1 MLALSSALG
10 TTTLGG
16 LVAAPAWGQSIP
28 TPASVVQTQQSNV
41 LGSPD
46 ISNPG
51 GNLKVVLNSRNT
63 VIDWNGFN
71 IPEDKSAD
79 FQKSFL
85 APGGA
90 AVLNRDVSGNASQL
104 LGKLTSGSDVAVW
117 VYNPN
122 GILVGSKAS
131 FNTGSLVLSTLDV
144 NSSDFL
150 SGGSSYR
157 LATGSGSTSAITV
170 LNGAQIKVQG
180 GNRGLVMVAPK
191 IEADGNFQAVGQD
204 VAFVTATDVKLS
216 YSASSPLSVTIN
228 RGTPVSGRSQY
239 VRGTVGGQDA
249 LFALASQSTVTD
261 ALLQIDAGVTTA
273 TTGERG
279 IILSAGKP
287 SNAIGGVTVSGA
299 AADTGGV
306 ANLLVNG
313 GLTVNDGGSDITAGS
328 SGTMGLTGALSSQRD
343 IMLSADGA
351 LAVSG
356 AVTAD
361 RDYIG
366 TGTGIALGNGA
377 ALVQSAGRTVR
388 LTSGNGDLTGAA
400 GLTLQSGG
408 NAGVTLATTGTSAGN
423 IQFDPTSSLI
433 GGSDRQGY
441 VDIRQR
447 DAGNA
452 VALGNVS
459 ARGLRQSIGT
469 GSLSNGLTT
478 TGALVLGNVDVRD
491 GLALTSA
498 GLTAGSLASDRG
510 VTIASNGAL
519 ATGAILSRGGAVT
532 LTGSGATTIGGAV
545 GADSDLTITRDGAIT
560 LAGLF
565 SGDDIGIDAGSGAVA
580 ITGPVSAGLKYQ
592 VSGSGVTL
600 GGASPVTQAAKD
612 AITITAGAGGITGAS
627 GLTLQSNSDNF
638 GGGALTL
645 ALTAPSTT
653 GIAFAPNTRLLGGPD
668 RQSDVKISLAD
679 PASPIALGAVRAAN
693 LTGLNTTGTLQTGNV
708 SVLGDLTGQGASIA
722 TGDLTSANGGVT
734 LTAATGNVATGAV
747 SSAKSLTI
755 TAAQAVAVGGLSAQN
770 AISVGAKGAA
780 SFGGDVTGGG
790 PVTLSGTSL
799 AFTGGNVR
807 SGGAIDLLA
816 SSGGITSTGALAVA
830 STSGQSNDFI
840 RLQANG
846 ADGIAFASGS
856 SIIGGTNRALRVG
869 IFNASA
875 DAPVRLG
882 DVTARSL
889 TALSAAGGDATRPGG
904 AILSNGALAFGALN
918 LVDSF
923 AAESLNGNLS
933 VGQIAVTG
941 NGQGIS
947 LRATKGALS
956 VQNNLSTSGDV
967 TLVSGAGLSLG
978 TVESRNGRATLTS
991 GGAITL
997 GNLNGALG
1005 ASASGTQLT
1014 MDSVRGGPVAL
1025 TASAGGI
1032 QVGGIS
1038 GTSVTVGATGGAV
1051 AIRNALTATGAV
1063 ALTATGDVGV
1073 GGALSSA
1080 GLTVNAQGNAAL
1092 LGGVQAQGD
1101 VAVAAKAVSLGGVHS
1116 ATGAYAV
1123 TSTAGG
1129 ITAANGTSILSDS
1142 NSQGGK
1148 ALTLTA
1154 TGDIAFDPSS
1164 SLGGGNGTSAV
1175 TLTTSGGAIGVGN
1188 VTASGFSATGA
1199 SSIRTGDLTL
1209 GSGLSLAAAGG
1220 VTTGAINVGTGGVA
1234 IDAGSG
1240 ALTTGAIN
1248 AGDAVTLNGGT
1259 LSFGRVGAKTLK
1271 ATATGTLTGGAI
1283 ATQGDTTLQGRSI
1296 TAGNVAAV
1304 NLSAVTGSDALNL
1317 GDLTLSGAA
1326 ALSGGDVRFGTMTGT
1341 SLSATATGGLQGGAI
1356 TTQGAV
1362 NATATGALALGS
1374 INAGGA
1380 TTLGGSSVNVGAV
1393 SATALTATASNG
1405 SMTTGDIATSGAVG
1419 LSAAQGTVDLG
1430 QITTRT
1436 GDVTIRSGGTLN
1448 AVGVTSG
1455 GAATLSA
1462 VGGNADVLLVNGL
1475 DAVGSASV
1483 SATGNVRAPQIV
1495 SRTGDLTIAAPNGE
1509 LSGYTPGS
1517 GVTLGAGP
1525 GRAFSLTIGAA
1536 ARLGDVVGG
1545 KLTIV
1550 ATSISAGRVDTGSE
1564 ALELRATQ
1572 GDLTVRG
1579 PVTGGT
1585 VTLGASGRTSLNDV
1599 TATGGLSLTGGSI
1612 GFGNVAGATIDI
1624 ASAGAV
1630 NGGRVTSSGTIGA
1643 KAAAIQLAALSGGGP
1658 VSAVATGGDLTLGGP
1673 VTGTDVTLGAS
1684 GNASLGQ
1691 VTAGGALSINGGSVG
1706 FGDVAGT
1713 SVTVMSVG
1721 GVSGISIKA
1730 TNAIAVTGASVGL
1743 GAVSGSSIGLT
1754 ATGGDLN
1761 LTGPVNGTDVTLGA
1775 SGNAALGQV
1784 TAGGALSMKGG
1795 SVGFGDVA
1803 GTSVTVA
1810 SVGAVRGTS
1819 IKGANAVSV
1828 TGATVGLGSVTG
1840 GSVGLSATNGD
1851 LTLGGPVTGTDVTLG
1866 ASGNAALG
1874 QVTAGGALSIKGGS
1888 VGFGDVTG
1896 TTVTIASAGAVRGTS
1911 IKGANAVG
1919 VTGATVGLGTVSGGS
1934 VGLSATGGDLN
1945 LTGPVTGTDVTL
1957 GASGNAA
1964 LGQVTAGGALSINGG
1979 SIGFGDVAGTSVT
1992 VASAGAVRGASIK
2005 GANAVGV
2012 TGATVGLGTVS
2023 GGSVGLSATGG
2034 DLNLTGPVTGTDM
2047 TIGAS
2052 GKLAL
2057 TQASA
2062 SGALKLTGGSMV
2074 FDSLAG
2080 ASIDGQSAGAI
2091 TGNAARAANGLS
2103 LRGASLGLG
2112 QASAGAGLAL
2122 ATTGGDLSL
2131 GSLTSGGDAVL
2142 NASGAASVT
2151 GNVAAGGGYRVT
2163 GSGVTLGGQDGIVQ
2177 KAAGDVRITA
2187 RAGDLKAARGLTLTS
2202 DADGTGAEALVLDA
2216 AGQIGFAGTR
2226 LQARPGGGAALGLR
2240 AGSARSIE
2248 LGQVE
2253 ASRIG
2258 SFDGSVVAS
2267 SLTHNAG
2274 LTTGDLTMGDLSIAL
2289 SGGDLSLGKV
2299 AATGSVA
2306 LRTDAGTMT
2315 LSDLSGGSVDL
2326 ASGGALS
2333 TGAVTSNGAASLK
2346 GQRIAVGGRLAAA
2359 RQLLAEARAALTL
2372 RDVAAGGAVTLKA
2385 GEALT
2390 AGSVEGASIT
2400 AGGAGVTLTGAK
2412 AGDTLALT
2420 SRRDLTLNGGSAGG
2434 IATLDVAGL
2443 ATIGGLTAG
2452 PSATITANDVALNG
2466 PLRAQTV
2473 AFVNR
2478 QPGTAALR
2486 IGDGTGSDGLR
2497 LSDAEVRQVSAD
2509 TLRFD
2514 AGNGTMEVGGLT
2526 LGSASGRTVD
2536 MLGTGDVRVVGT
2548 VKTEGTGRTIRIGG
2562 GSDGGN
2568 AANIHVVATRDGG
2581 GRLLF
2586 DGSDVELRG
2595 NRIAMG
2601 LAPGFI
2607 DTLQPGNA
2615 GLIQAQS
2622 LISNGNSALYN
2633 AQLAGGFYD
2642 PSATTTLSARS
2653 LTVRFGDYALFQN
2666 TAVPGEFSGLKIGGT
2681 LGAPVSPALR
2691 ISSFGTAGQNG
2702 VALFGT
2708 INGIGGA
2715 SAALLGNPVIAID
2728 PVLLPNSR
2736 INGCLAGSGAGCIT
2750 TIVIQPTLQVF
2761 RWNSEEVFGIA
2772 RDVAVPFSPVIG
2784 ANNEELLSGLPELA
2798 PQAPQDQE
2806 DEK

>member
-1 MLALSSALG
+1 MTPAQIPSPTHAASPVRRLRLMLALSSALG

-28 TPASVVQTQQSNV
+28 TPASVVQTQQSGV
-41 LGSPD
+41 LGSILGAPD
-46 ISNPG
+46 VSNPG
-51 GNLKVVLNSRNT
+51 GNLKVVLNARNT

-79 FQKSFL
+79 FQKNSL
-85 APGGA
+85 IPGGA

-157 LATGSGSTSAITV
+157 LTTGSGSTSAITV

-299 AADTGGV
+299 VADTGGV
-306 ANLLVNG
+306 AGLLVNG
-313 GLTVNDGGSDITAGS
+313 GLTVNDGGSDIIAGS

-343 IMLSADGA
+343 ILLSADGA
-351 LAVSG
+351 LTVSG

-388 LTSGNGDLTGAA
+388 LTSSNGDLTGAA

-408 NAGVTLATTGTSAGN
+408 SAGVTLATTGTSAGN

-433 GGSDRQGY
+433 GGNDRQGY

-560 LAGLF
+560 LAGLS
-565 SGDDIGIDAGSGAVA
+565 SGDDIGIDAGSAAVA
-580 ITGPVSAGLKYQ
+580 ITGPVSAGMKYQ

-612 AITITAGAGGITGAS
+612 AITITAGAGGIAGAS

-653 GIAFAPNTRLLGGPD
+653 GIAFASNTRLLGGPD
-668 RQSDVKISLAD
+668 RQSDVKISLSD
-679 PASPIALGAVRAAN
+679 PASPIAFGVVRAAN

-734 LTAATGNVATGAV
+734 LTAATGNVTAGAV

-755 TAAQAVAVGGLSAQN
+755 TAAQAVAVGGLTAQN

-790 PVTLSGTSL
+790 PVTLSGASL
-799 AFTGGNVR
+799 AFTGGNLR

-856 SIIGGTNRALRVG
+856 SITGGTNRALRVG

-918 LVDSF
+918 LVDNF

-941 NGQGIS
+941 NGQGIG
-947 LRATKGALS
+947 LRATKGTLS

-967 TLVSGAGLSLG
+967 TLVSGTGLSLG

-1063 ALTATGDVGV
+1063 ALTASGDVGV

-1101 VAVAAKAVSLGGVHS
+1101 VAVVAKAVSLGGVHS

-1175 TLTTSGGAIGVGN
+1175 TLTTSGGAIGVGS

-1259 LSFGRVGAKTLK
+1259 LAFGRVGAKTLK

-1296 TAGNVAAV
+1296 TAGNVDAV

-1326 ALSGGDVRFGTMTGT
+1326 ALSGGDVRFGKMTGT

-1356 TTQGAV
+1356 TSQGAV
-1362 NATATGALALGS
+1362 NATATGALALGT

-1393 SATALTATASNG
+1393 SATALTATASSG
-1405 SMTTGDIATSGAVG
+1405 SLTTGDIATSGAVG

-1475 DAVGSASV
+1475 NAVGSASV

-1564 ALELRATQ
+1564 ALELRATK

-1706 FGDVAGT
+1706 FGDVAVT
-1713 SVTVMSVG
+1713 SVTVTSTGGVG
-1721 GVSGISIKA
+1721 GASVKA
-1730 TNAIAVTGASVGL
+1730 TNAVAVTGASVGL
-1743 GAVSGSSIGLT
+1743 GAVSGSNIGLT
-1754 ATGGDLN
+1754 ATGGDLD

-1784 TAGGALSMKGG
+1784 TAGGALSIKGG

-1803 GTSVTVA
+1803 GASVTVA
-1810 SVGAVRGTS
+1810 SAGAVRGTS
-1819 IKGANAVSV
+1819 IKGANAVGV

-1874 QVTAGGALSIKGGS
+1874 QVTAS
-1888 VGFGDVTG
+1888 
-1896 TTVTIASAGAVRGTS
+1896 
-1911 IKGANAVG
+1911 
-1919 VTGATVGLGTVSGGS
+1919 
-1934 VGLSATGGDLN
+1934 
-1945 LTGPVTGTDVTL
+1945 
-1957 GASGNAA
+1957 
-1964 LGQVTAGGALSINGG
+1964 GALSINGG
-1979 SIGFGDVAGTSVT
+1979 SVGFGDVAGTSVT
-1992 VASAGAVRGASIK
+1992 VASAGAVRGTSIK
-2005 GANAVGV
+2005 GANAVSV

-2062 SGALKLTGGSMV
+2062 SGALKLTGGSVV

-2122 ATTGGDLSL
+2122 STTGGDLSL
-2131 GSLTSGGDAVL
+2131 GSLTAGGDAVL

-2187 RAGDLKAARGLTLTS
+2187 RAGDLNAARGLTLTS

-2240 AGSARSIE
+2240 AGSGRSIE

-2258 SFDGSVVAS
+2258 SFDGSAVAT
-2267 SLTHNAG
+2267 SLTHNAS

-2306 LRTDAGTMT
+2306 LRTDAGAMT
-2315 LSDLSGGSVDL
+2315 LNDLSGGSVDL

-2333 TGAVTSNGAASLK
+2333 TGAVTSNGVASLK

-2420 SRRDLTLNGGSAGG
+2420 SSRDLTLNGGSAGG

-2514 AGNGTMEVGGLT
+2514 AGNGAMEVGALT

-2548 VKTEGTGRTIRIGG
+2548 VKTEGTGRAIRIGG

-2595 NRIAMG
+2595 SRIAMG

-2681 LGAPVSPALR
+2681 PGAPVSPALR
-2691 ISSFGTAGQNG
+2691 ISSFGTPGQNG

>member
-1 MLALSSALG
+1 MTPAQTPSPTHAASPVRRLRLMLALSSALG

-85 APGGA
+85 VPGGA

-299 AADTGGV
+299 VADTGGV
-306 ANLLVNG
+306 AGLLVNG

-343 IMLSADGA
+343 ILLSADGA
-351 LAVSG
+351 LTVSG

-361 RDYIG
+361 RDYIS
-366 TGTGIALGNGA
+366 TGTRIALGNGA
-377 ALVQSAGRTVR
+377 AVVQSAGRTVR
-388 LTSGNGDLTGAA
+388 LTSSNGDLTGAA

-408 NAGVTLATTGTSAGN
+408 SAGVTLATTGTSAGN

-560 LAGLF
+560 LAGLS

-612 AITITAGAGGITGAS
+612 AITITAGAGGIAGAS

-653 GIAFAPNTRLLGGPD
+653 GIVFAPNTRLLGGPD

-679 PASPIALGAVRAAN
+679 PASPIALGVVRAAN
-693 LTGLNTTGTLQTGNV
+693 LTGLNTTGTLQLGNV
-708 SVLGDLTGQGASIA
+708 SVLGDLTAQGASIA

-734 LTAATGNVATGAV
+734 LTAATGNVTAGAV

-755 TAAQAVAVGGLSAQN
+755 TAAQAVAVGNLTAQN
-770 AISVGAKGAA
+770 AISVGSQGVA
-780 SFGGDVTGGG
+780 SFGGDVTAGG
-790 PVTLSGTSL
+790 PVTLSGASL

-830 STSGQSNDFI
+830 STSSQSNDFI

-856 SIIGGTNRALRVG
+856 SITGGTNRALRVG

-889 TALSAAGGDATRPGG
+889 TALSSAGGDATRPGG

-947 LRATKGALS
+947 LRATKGTLS

-967 TLVSGAGLSLG
+967 TLVSGTGLSLG

-1032 QVGGIS
+1032 QIGGIS

-1259 LSFGRVGAKTLK
+1259 LAFGRVGAKTLK

-1296 TAGNVAAV
+1296 TAGNVDAV

-1326 ALSGGDVRFGTMTGT
+1326 ALSGGDVRFGKMTGT
-1341 SLSATATGGLQGGAI
+1341 SFSATATGGLQGGAI
-1356 TTQGAV
+1356 TSEGAV
-1362 NATATGALALGS
+1362 NATATGALALGT

-1393 SATALTATASNG
+1393 SATTLTATASSGNL
-1405 SMTTGDIATSGAVG
+1405 TTGDIATSGAVG

-1462 VGGNADVLLVNGL
+1462 VGSNADVLLVNGL

-1495 SRTGDLTIAAPNGE
+1495 SRTGDLTVAAPNGE

-1684 GNASLGQ
+1684 GNVALGQ
-1691 VTAGGALSINGGSVG
+1691 VTASGALSINGGSVG

-1713 SVTVMSVG
+1713 SVTVTSTGGVG
-1721 GVSGISIKA
+1721 GASVKA
-1730 TNAIAVTGASVGL
+1730 TNAVAVTGASVGL
-1743 GAVSGSSIGLT
+1743 GAVSGSNIGLT
-1754 ATGGDLN
+1754 ATGGDLD

-1784 TAGGALSMKGG
+1784 TAGGALSIKGG

-1803 GTSVTVA
+1803 GASVTVA
-1810 SVGAVRGTS
+1810 SAGAVRGTS
-1819 IKGANAVSV
+1819 IKGANAVGV

-1874 QVTAGGALSIKGGS
+1874 QVTAS
-1888 VGFGDVTG
+1888 
-1896 TTVTIASAGAVRGTS
+1896 
-1911 IKGANAVG
+1911 
-1919 VTGATVGLGTVSGGS
+1919 
-1934 VGLSATGGDLN
+1934 
-1945 LTGPVTGTDVTL
+1945 
-1957 GASGNAA
+1957 
-1964 LGQVTAGGALSINGG
+1964 GALSINGG
-1979 SIGFGDVAGTSVT
+1979 SVGFGDVAGTSVT
-1992 VASAGAVRGASIK
+1992 VASAGAVRGTSIK

-2062 SGALKLTGGSMV
+2062 SGALKLTGGSVV

-2091 TGNAARAANGLS
+2091 TGNAARATNGLS

-2122 ATTGGDLSL
+2122 STTGGDLSL
-2131 GSLTSGGDAVL
+2131 GSLTAGGDAVL

-2151 GNVAAGGGYRVT
+2151 GNVTAGGGYRVT

-2267 SLTHNAG
+2267 SLTHNAS
-2274 LTTGDLTMGDLSIAL
+2274 LTTGDLTMGDLSVAL

-2306 LRTDAGTMT
+2306 LRTDAGAMT

-2390 AGSVEGASIT
+2390 AGSVEGASIA

-2420 SRRDLTLNGGSAGG
+2420 SSRDLTLNGGSAGG

-2514 AGNGTMEVGGLT
+2514 AGNGTMEVGALT

-2548 VKTEGTGRTIRIGG
+2548 VKAEGTGRAIRIGG

-2595 NRIAMG
+2595 SRIAMG

-2615 GLIQAQS
+2615 GLVQAQS
-2622 LISNGNSALYN
+2622 LIGNGNSALYN

-2681 LGAPVSPALR
+2681 PGAPVSPALR

>member
-1 MLALSSALG
+1 MTPAQSPSPTHAASPVRRLRLMLALSSALG

-28 TPASVVQTQQSNV
+28 TSASVVQTQQSNV

-63 VIDWNGFN
+63 VIDWNGFS

-79 FQKSFL
+79 FQKNFL
-85 APGGA
+85 VPGGA

-131 FNTGSLVLSTLDV
+131 FNTGSLVLSTLKVD
-144 NSSDFL
+144 SSDFL

-157 LATGSGSTSAITV
+157 LEADSGSTSAITV

-273 TTGERG
+273 TSGERG

-287 SNAIGGVTVSGA
+287 SNAVGGVTVAGA
-299 AADTGGV
+299 SADTGGV

-313 GLTVNDGGSDITAGS
+313 GLTVNDGGSDIIAGA

-343 IMLSADGA
+343 ILLSADGA
-351 LAVSG
+351 LTVSG

-366 TGTGIALGNGA
+366 SGAGITLGNGA

-408 NAGVTLATTGTSAGN
+408 SAGVTLATTGMSAGN
-423 IQFDPTSSLI
+423 ILFDPTSSLI
-433 GGSDRQGY
+433 GGDNRQGY

-452 VALGNVS
+452 VSLGNVTG
-459 ARGLRQSIGT
+459 RGLRQAIGT
-469 GSLSNGLTT
+469 GSVSNGLTT
-478 TGALVLGNVDVRD
+478 TGALVLGNVDVQD

-545 GADSDLTITRDGAIT
+545 GADSDLTITRDGAMT
-560 LAGLF
+560 LAGLS

-580 ITGPVSAGLKYQ
+580 ITRPVSAGLKYQ

-627 GLTLQSNSDNF
+627 GLTLQSDSDNF

-645 ALTAPSTT
+645 ALTALSTT

-668 RQSDVKISLAD
+668 RQSDVKVSLAD
-679 PASPIALGAVRAAN
+679 PASPIALGVVRAAN
-693 LTGLNTTGTLQTGNV
+693 LTGLNTTGTLQLGNV
-708 SVLGDLTGQGASIA
+708 SVLGDLAAQGASIA
-722 TGDLTSANGGVT
+722 AGDLTSANGGVT
-734 LTAATGNVATGAV
+734 LTAATGNVTAGAV

-770 AISVGAKGAA
+770 AISVGSQGAA
-780 SFGGDVTGGG
+780 SFGGDVTAGG
-790 PVTLSGTSL
+790 PVTLSGASL
-799 AFTGGNVR
+799 AFTGGNLR

-846 ADGIAFASGS
+846 TDGIAFASGS
-856 SIIGGTNRALRVG
+856 SITGGTNRALRVG

-889 TALSAAGGDATRPGG
+889 TALSAAGGDATRLGG

-1014 MDSVRGGPVAL
+1014 LDGVRGGPVAL

-1129 ITAANGTSILSDS
+1129 ITAATATSILSDS

-1175 TLTTSGGAIGVGN
+1175 TLTTSGGAIGVGS
-1188 VTASGFSATGA
+1188 VTASGFAATGA

-1259 LSFGRVGAKTLK
+1259 LAFGRVGAKTLK

-1296 TAGNVAAV
+1296 TAGNVDAV

-1393 SATALTATASNG
+1393 NATALTATASSG
-1405 SMTTGDIATSGAVG
+1405 SLTTGDIATSGAVG

-1436 GDVTIRSGGTLN
+1436 GDVTINSGGTLN

-1462 VGGNADVLLVNGL
+1462 AGGNADVLLVNGL

-1564 ALELRATQ
+1564 ALELHATQ

-1599 TATGGLSLTGGSI
+1599 TAAGGLSLTGGSI
-1612 GFGNVAGATIDI
+1612 GFGNVAGSTIDI
-1624 ASAGAV
+1624 ASTGAV

-1643 KAAAIQLAALSGGGP
+1643 KAAAIQLAALSGGGA

-1684 GNASLGQ
+1684 GNAALGQ
-1691 VTAGGALSINGGSVG
+1691 VTASGALSINGGSVG
-1706 FGDVAGT
+1706 FGDVTGTTVTIASAGA
-1713 SVTVMSVG
+1713 VG
-1721 GVSGISIKA
+1721 G
-1730 TNAIAVTGASVGL
+1730 N
-1743 GAVSGSSIGLT
+1743 
-1754 ATGGDLN
+1754 
-1761 LTGPVNGTDVTLGA
+1761 
-1775 SGNAALGQV
+1775 
-1784 TAGGALSMKGG
+1784 
-1795 SVGFGDVA
+1795 
-1803 GTSVTVA
+1803 
-1810 SVGAVRGTS
+1810 S
-1819 IKGANAVSV
+1819 IKGAGGVGV

-1851 LTLGGPVTGTDVTLG
+1851 LVLGGPVTGTDVTLG

-1874 QVTAGGALSIKGGS
+1874 QVTASGALSINGGS
-1888 VGFGDVTG
+1888 IGFGDVTG

-1911 IKGANAVG
+1911 LKGANAIS
-1919 VTGATVGLGTVSGGS
+1919 VTGATVGLGTVTGGS

-1964 LGQVTAGGALSINGG
+1964 LGQVTASGALSINGG
-1979 SIGFGDVAGTSVT
+1979 SVGFADVAGASVT
-1992 VASAGAVRGASIK
+1992 VASAGAVRGTSIK
-2005 GANAVGV
+2005 GANAVSV
-2012 TGATVGLGTVS
+2012 TGATVGLGPVT
-2023 GGSVGLSATGG
+2023 GGTVGLSATGG
-2034 DLNLTGPVTGTDM
+2034 DLNLSGPVSGTDM

-2131 GSLTSGGDAVL
+2131 GSLTSGGDVVL

-2187 RAGDLKAARGLTLTS
+2187 RAGDLNAARGLTLTS
-2202 DADGTGAEALVLDA
+2202 DADGAGAEALVLDA

-2240 AGSARSIE
+2240 AGSGRSIQ

-2258 SFDGSVVAS
+2258 SFDGSAVAS
-2267 SLTHNAG
+2267 SLTHNAS
-2274 LTTGDLTMGDLSIAL
+2274 LTTGDLTMGDLSVAL

-2306 LRTDAGTMT
+2306 LRTDAGAMT

-2346 GQRIAVGGRLAAA
+2346 GQRIVVDGRLAAA

-2385 GEALT
+2385 GEAMT

-2420 SRRDLTLNGGSAGG
+2420 SSRDLTLNGGSAGG
-2434 IATLDVAGL
+2434 IVTLDVAGL

-2514 AGNGTMEVGGLT
+2514 AGNGAMEVGALT

-2536 MLGTGDVRVVGT
+2536 MLGTGDVRVVGA
-2548 VKTEGTGRTIRIGG
+2548 VKTEGTGRAIRIGG

-2681 LGAPVSPALR
+2681 PGAPVSPALR

>member
-1 MLALSSALG
+1 MTPAQSPSPTHAASPVRRLRLMLALSSALG
-10 TTTLGG
+10 STTLGG

-28 TPASVVQTQQSNV
+28 TPASVVQTQQSGV
-41 LGSPD
+41 LGSILGAPD
-46 ISNPG
+46 VSNPG
-51 GNLKVVLNSRNT
+51 GNLKVVLNARNT

-79 FQKSFL
+79 FQKNVL
-85 APGGA
+85 VPGGA

-131 FNTGSLVLSTLDV
+131 FNTGSLVLSTLKVD
-144 NSSDFL
+144 SSDFL

-157 LATGSGSTSAITV
+157 LEADSGSTSAITV

-287 SNAIGGVTVSGA
+287 SNAVGGVTVSGA

-313 GLTVNDGGSDITAGS
+313 GLTVNDGGSDIIAGS

-343 IMLSADGA
+343 ILLSADGA
-351 LAVSG
+351 LTVSG

-388 LTSGNGDLTGAA
+388 LTSSNGDLTGAA

-408 NAGVTLATTGTSAGN
+408 SAGVTLATTGTSAGN

-433 GGSDRQGY
+433 GGNDRQGY
-441 VDIRQR
+441 VDVRQR

-452 VALGNVS
+452 VALGNVT

-491 GLALTSA
+491 GLALTSV

-560 LAGLF
+560 LAGLS

-600 GGASPVTQAAKD
+600 GGTSPVTQTAKD

-627 GLTLQSNSDNF
+627 GLTLQSNSDKF

-679 PASPIALGAVRAAN
+679 PASPIALGVVRAAN
-693 LTGLNTTGTLQTGNV
+693 LTGLNTTGTLQLGNV
-708 SVLGDLTGQGASIA
+708 SVLGDLAAQGASIA
-722 TGDLTSANGGVT
+722 TGDVTSANGGVT
-734 LTAATGNVATGAV
+734 LIAATGNVTAGAV

-755 TAAQAVAVGGLSAQN
+755 TAAQAVAVGNLTAQN
-770 AISVGAKGAA
+770 AISVGATGAA

-790 PVTLSGTSL
+790 PVTLSGASL
-799 AFTGGNVR
+799 AFTGGNLR

-856 SIIGGTNRALRVG
+856 SITGGTNRALRVG

-967 TLVSGAGLSLG
+967 TLVSGTGLSLG

-1014 MDSVRGGPVAL
+1014 MDAVRGGPVAL

-1038 GTSVTVGATGGAV
+1038 GTSVTVGVTGGAV

-1175 TLTTSGGAIGVGN
+1175 TLTTSGGAIGVGS
-1188 VTASGFSATGA
+1188 VTASGFTATGA

-1220 VTTGAINVGTGGVA
+1220 VATGAINVGTGGVA

-1296 TAGNVAAV
+1296 TAGNVDAV

-1326 ALSGGDVRFGTMTGT
+1326 ALSGGDVRFGKMTGT

-1356 TTQGAV
+1356 TSQGAV
-1362 NATATGALALGS
+1362 NATATGALALGT

-1393 SATALTATASNG
+1393 SATALTATASSG
-1405 SMTTGDIATSGAVG
+1405 SLTTGDIATSGAVG

-1462 VGGNADVLLVNGL
+1462 VGSNADVLLVNGL

-1612 GFGNVAGATIDI
+1612 GFGNVAGATIDV

-1684 GNASLGQ
+1684 GNLALGQ
-1691 VTAGGALSINGGSVG
+1691 VTASGALSINGGSVG
-1706 FGDVAGT
+1706 FGDVAGA
-1713 SVTVMSVG
+1713 SVTVTSTGAVG
-1721 GVSGISIKA
+1721 GASVKA
-1730 TNAIAVTGASVGL
+1730 TNAVAVTGASVGL
-1743 GAVSGSSIGLT
+1743 GTVSGSNIGLT

-1761 LTGPVNGTDVTLGA
+1761 LTGPVN
-1775 SGNAALGQV
+1775 
-1784 TAGGALSMKGG
+1784 
-1795 SVGFGDVA
+1795 
-1803 GTSVTVA
+1803 
-1810 SVGAVRGTS
+1810 
-1819 IKGANAVSV
+1819 
-1828 TGATVGLGSVTG
+1828 
-1840 GSVGLSATNGD
+1840 
-1851 LTLGGPVTGTDVTLG
+1851 GTDVTLG

-1896 TTVTIASAGAVRGTS
+1896 TTVTIASAGAVGGNSVKGTGS
-1911 IKGANAVG
+1911 VG
-1919 VTGATVGLGTVSGGS
+1919 VTGATVGLGSVTGGS
-1934 VGLSATGGDLN
+1934 VGLSATNGDLT
-1945 LTGPVTGTDVTL
+1945 LVGSVTGSDVTL

-1964 LGQVTAGGALSINGG
+1964 LGQVTAGGALSIDGG
-1979 SIGFGDVAGTSVT
+1979 SVGFGDVAGTSVT
-1992 VASAGAVRGASIK
+1992 VASAGAVRGTSIK
-2005 GANAVGV
+2005 GANAVSV

-2080 ASIDGQSAGAI
+2080 ALIDGQSAGAI

-2131 GSLTSGGDAVL
+2131 GSLTAGGDAVL

-2163 GSGVTLGGQDGIVQ
+2163 GSGVTLGGQDGVVQ
-2177 KAAGDVRITA
+2177 KAGGDVRITA
-2187 RAGDLKAARGLTLTS
+2187 RAGDLNAARGLTLTS

-2240 AGSARSIE
+2240 AGSGRSIE

-2258 SFDGSVVAS
+2258 SFDGSAVAS
-2267 SLTHNAG
+2267 SLTHNAS
-2274 LTTGDLTMGDLSIAL
+2274 LTTGDLTMSDLSIAL

-2306 LRTDAGTMT
+2306 LRTDAGAMT

-2420 SRRDLTLNGGSAGG
+2420 SSRDLTLNGGSAGG

-2514 AGNGTMEVGGLT
+2514 AGNGAMEVGALT
-2526 LGSASGRTVD
+2526 LGTASGRTVD
-2536 MLGTGDVRVVGT
+2536 MLGTGDVRVVGA
-2548 VKTEGTGRTIRIGG
+2548 VKTEGTGRAIRIGG

-2595 NRIAMG
+2595 NRIAIG

-2615 GLIQAQS
+2615 GLVQAQS

-2681 LGAPVSPALR
+2681 PGAPVSPALR

>member
-1 MLALSSALG
+1 MTPAQSPSPTHAASPVRRLRLMLALSSALG

-28 TPASVVQTQQSNV
+28 TSASVVQTQQSNV

-63 VIDWNGFN
+63 VIDWNGFS

-79 FQKSFL
+79 FQKNFL
-85 APGGA
+85 VPGGA

-131 FNTGSLVLSTLDV
+131 FNTGSLVLSTLKVD
-144 NSSDFL
+144 SSDFL

-157 LATGSGSTSAITV
+157 LEADSGSTSAITV

-273 TTGERG
+273 TSGERG

-287 SNAIGGVTVSGA
+287 SNAVGGVTVAGA
-299 AADTGGV
+299 SADTGGV

-313 GLTVNDGGSDITAGS
+313 GLTVNDGGSDIIAGA

-343 IMLSADGA
+343 ILLSADGA
-351 LAVSG
+351 LTVSG

-366 TGTGIALGNGA
+366 SGAGITLGNGA

-408 NAGVTLATTGTSAGN
+408 SAGVTLATTGMSAGN
-423 IQFDPTSSLI
+423 ILFDPTSSLI
-433 GGSDRQGY
+433 GGDNRQGY

-452 VALGNVS
+452 VSLGNVTG
-459 ARGLRQSIGT
+459 RGLRQAIGT
-469 GSLSNGLTT
+469 GSVSNGLTT
-478 TGALVLGNVDVRD
+478 TGALVLGNVDVQD

-545 GADSDLTITRDGAIT
+545 GADSDLTITRDGAMT
-560 LAGLF
+560 LAGLS

-627 GLTLQSNSDNF
+627 GLTLQSDSDNF

-645 ALTAPSTT
+645 ALTALSTT

-668 RQSDVKISLAD
+668 RQSDVKVSLAD
-679 PASPIALGAVRAAN
+679 PASPIALGVVRAAN
-693 LTGLNTTGTLQTGNV
+693 LTGLNTTGTLQLGNV
-708 SVLGDLTGQGASIA
+708 SVLGDLAAQGASIA
-722 TGDLTSANGGVT
+722 AGDLTSANGGVT
-734 LTAATGNVATGAV
+734 LTAATGNVTAGAV

-770 AISVGAKGAA
+770 AISVGSQGAA
-780 SFGGDVTGGG
+780 SFGGDVTAGG
-790 PVTLSGTSL
+790 PVTLSGASL
-799 AFTGGNVR
+799 AFTGGNLR

-846 ADGIAFASGS
+846 TDGIAFASGS
-856 SIIGGTNRALRVG
+856 SITGGTNRALRVG

-889 TALSAAGGDATRPGG
+889 TALSAAGGDATRLGG

-1014 MDSVRGGPVAL
+1014 LDGVRGGPVAL

-1129 ITAANGTSILSDS
+1129 ITAATATSILSDS

-1175 TLTTSGGAIGVGN
+1175 TLTTSGGAIGVGS
-1188 VTASGFSATGA
+1188 VTASGFAATGA

-1259 LSFGRVGAKTLK
+1259 LAFGRVGAKTLK

-1296 TAGNVAAV
+1296 TAGNVDAV

-1393 SATALTATASNG
+1393 NATALTATASSG
-1405 SMTTGDIATSGAVG
+1405 SLTTGDIATSGAVG

-1436 GDVTIRSGGTLN
+1436 GDVTINSGGTLN

-1462 VGGNADVLLVNGL
+1462 AGGNADVLLVNGL

-1564 ALELRATQ
+1564 ALELHATQ

-1599 TATGGLSLTGGSI
+1599 TAAGGLSLTGGSI
-1612 GFGNVAGATIDI
+1612 GFGNVAGSTIDI
-1624 ASAGAV
+1624 ASTGAV

-1643 KAAAIQLAALSGGGP
+1643 KAAAIQLAALSGGGA

-1684 GNASLGQ
+1684 GNAALGQ
-1691 VTAGGALSINGGSVG
+1691 VTASGALSINGGSVG
-1706 FGDVAGT
+1706 FGDVTGTTVTIASAGA
-1713 SVTVMSVG
+1713 VG
-1721 GVSGISIKA
+1721 G
-1730 TNAIAVTGASVGL
+1730 N
-1743 GAVSGSSIGLT
+1743 
-1754 ATGGDLN
+1754 
-1761 LTGPVNGTDVTLGA
+1761 
-1775 SGNAALGQV
+1775 
-1784 TAGGALSMKGG
+1784 
-1795 SVGFGDVA
+1795 
-1803 GTSVTVA
+1803 
-1810 SVGAVRGTS
+1810 S
-1819 IKGANAVSV
+1819 IKGAGGVGV

-1851 LTLGGPVTGTDVTLG
+1851 LVLGGPVTGTDVTLG

-1874 QVTAGGALSIKGGS
+1874 QVTASGALSINGGS
-1888 VGFGDVTG
+1888 IGFGDVTG

-1911 IKGANAVG
+1911 LKGANAIS
-1919 VTGATVGLGTVSGGS
+1919 VTGATVGLGTVTGGS

-1964 LGQVTAGGALSINGG
+1964 LGQVTASGALSINGG
-1979 SIGFGDVAGTSVT
+1979 SVGFADVAGASVT
-1992 VASAGAVRGASIK
+1992 VASAGAVRGTSIK
-2005 GANAVGV
+2005 GANAVSV
-2012 TGATVGLGTVS
+2012 TGATVGLGPVT
-2023 GGSVGLSATGG
+2023 GGTVGLSATGG
-2034 DLNLTGPVTGTDM
+2034 DLNLSGPVSGTDM

-2131 GSLTSGGDAVL
+2131 GSLTSGGDVVL

-2187 RAGDLKAARGLTLTS
+2187 RAGDLNAARGLTLTS
-2202 DADGTGAEALVLDA
+2202 DADGAGAEALVLDA

-2240 AGSARSIE
+2240 AGSGRSIQ

-2258 SFDGSVVAS
+2258 SFDGSAVAS
-2267 SLTHNAG
+2267 SLTHNAS
-2274 LTTGDLTMGDLSIAL
+2274 LTTGDLTMGDLSVAL

-2306 LRTDAGTMT
+2306 LRTDAGAMT

-2346 GQRIAVGGRLAAA
+2346 GQRIVVDGRLAAA

-2385 GEALT
+2385 GEAMT

-2420 SRRDLTLNGGSAGG
+2420 SSRDLTLNGGSAGG
-2434 IATLDVAGL
+2434 IVTLDVAGL

-2514 AGNGTMEVGGLT
+2514 AGNGAMEVGALT

-2536 MLGTGDVRVVGT
+2536 MLGTGDVRVVGA
-2548 VKTEGTGRTIRIGG
+2548 VKTEGTGRAIRIGG

-2681 LGAPVSPALR
+2681 PGAPVSPALR

>member
-1 MLALSSALG
+1 MTPAQTPSPTHAASPVRRLRLMLALSSALG

-28 TPASVVQTQQSNV
+28 TPASVVQTQQSGV
-41 LGSPD
+41 LGSILGAPD
-46 ISNPG
+46 VSNPG
-51 GNLKVVLNSRNT
+51 GNLKVVLNARNT

-79 FQKSFL
+79 FQKNSL
-85 APGGA
+85 IPGGA

-131 FNTGSLVLSTLDV
+131 FNTGSLVLSTLKVD
-144 NSSDFL
+144 SSDFL

-157 LATGSGSTSAITV
+157 LEADSGSTSAITV

-287 SNAIGGVTVSGA
+287 SNAVGGVTVSGA

-313 GLTVNDGGSDITAGS
+313 GLTVNDGGSDIVAGS

-343 IMLSADGA
+343 ILLSADGA
-351 LAVSG
+351 LTVSG

-388 LTSGNGDLTGAA
+388 LTSSNGDLTGAA

-408 NAGVTLATTGTSAGN
+408 SAGVTLATTGTSAGN

-433 GGSDRQGY
+433 GGNDRQGY

-469 GSLSNGLTT
+469 GSVSNGLTT

-510 VTIASNGAL
+510 VTIASNGVL
-519 ATGAILSRGGAVT
+519 ATGAILARGGAVT

-560 LAGLF
+560 LAGLS

-693 LTGLNTTGTLQTGNV
+693 LTGLNTTGTLQLGNV
-708 SVLGDLTGQGASIA
+708 SVLGDLTAQGASIA

-734 LTAATGNVATGAV
+734 LTAATGNVTAGAV

-755 TAAQAVAVGGLSAQN
+755 TAAQAVAVGGLTAQN

-780 SFGGDVTGGG
+780 SFGGDVTAGG
-790 PVTLSGTSL
+790 PVTLSGASL
-799 AFTGGNVR
+799 AFTGGNLR

-856 SIIGGTNRALRVG
+856 SITGGTNRALRVG

-947 LRATKGALS
+947 LRATKGTLS

-967 TLVSGAGLSLG
+967 TLVSGTGLSLG

-1063 ALTATGDVGV
+1063 ALTASGDVGV

-1175 TLTTSGGAIGVGN
+1175 TLTTSGGAIGVGS
-1188 VTASGFSATGA
+1188 VTASGFTATGA

-1259 LSFGRVGAKTLK
+1259 LAFGRVGAKTLK

-1296 TAGNVAAV
+1296 TAGNVDAV

-1326 ALSGGDVRFGTMTGT
+1326 ALSGGDVRFGKMTGT
-1341 SLSATATGGLQGGAI
+1341 TLSATATGGLQGGAI
-1356 TTQGAV
+1356 TSQGAV
-1362 NATATGALALGS
+1362 NATATGALALGT

-1380 TTLGGSSVNVGAV
+1380 TTLGGSNVNVGAV
-1393 SATALTATASNG
+1393 SATALTATASSG
-1405 SMTTGDIATSGAVG
+1405 SLTTGDIATSGAVG

-1462 VGGNADVLLVNGL
+1462 AGSNADVLLVNGL

-1483 SATGNVRAPQIV
+1483 SATGNVRAPQIL

-1684 GNASLGQ
+1684 GNVALGQ
-1691 VTAGGALSINGGSVG
+1691 VTASGALSINGGSVG

-1713 SVTVMSVG
+1713 SVTVTSTGAVG
-1721 GVSGISIKA
+1721 GASVKA
-1730 TNAIAVTGASVGL
+1730 TNAVAVTGASVGL
-1743 GAVSGSSIGLT
+1743 GAVSGSNIGLT

-1784 TAGGALSMKGG
+1784 TAGGALSIKGG

-1803 GTSVTVA
+1803 GASVTVA
-1810 SVGAVRGTS
+1810 SAGAVRGTS
-1819 IKGANAVSV
+1819 IKGANAVGV

-1874 QVTAGGALSIKGGS
+1874 QVTAS
-1888 VGFGDVTG
+1888 
-1896 TTVTIASAGAVRGTS
+1896 
-1911 IKGANAVG
+1911 
-1919 VTGATVGLGTVSGGS
+1919 
-1934 VGLSATGGDLN
+1934 
-1945 LTGPVTGTDVTL
+1945 
-1957 GASGNAA
+1957 
-1964 LGQVTAGGALSINGG
+1964 GALSINGG
-1979 SIGFGDVAGTSVT
+1979 SVGFGDVAGTSVT
-1992 VASAGAVRGASIK
+1992 VASAGAVRGTSIK
-2005 GANAVGV
+2005 GANAVSV

-2062 SGALKLTGGSMV
+2062 SGALKLTGGSVV

-2122 ATTGGDLSL
+2122 STTGGDLSL
-2131 GSLTSGGDAVL
+2131 GSLTAGGDAVL

-2151 GNVAAGGGYRVT
+2151 GNVTAGGGYRVT

-2240 AGSARSIE
+2240 AGSGRSIE

-2267 SLTHNAG
+2267 SLTHNAS

-2306 LRTDAGTMT
+2306 LRTDAGAMT

-2420 SRRDLTLNGGSAGG
+2420 SSRDLTLNGGSAGG

-2514 AGNGTMEVGGLT
+2514 AGNGAMEVGALT

-2548 VKTEGTGRTIRIGG
+2548 VKTEGTGRAIRIGG

-2615 GLIQAQS
+2615 GLVQAQS
-2622 LISNGNSALYN
+2622 LIGNGNSALYN

-2681 LGAPVSPALR
+2681 PGAPVSPALR

>member
-1 MLALSSALG
+1 MTPAQTPSPTHAASPVRRLRLMLALSSALG

-16 LVAAPAWGQSIP
+16 LVAAPACGQSIP
-28 TPASVVQTQQSNV
+28 TPASVVQTQQSGV
-41 LGSPD
+41 LGSILGAPD
-46 ISNPG
+46 VSNPG
-51 GNLKVVLNSRNT
+51 GNLKVVLNARNT

-79 FQKSFL
+79 FQKNSL
-85 APGGA
+85 IPGGA

-157 LATGSGSTSAITV
+157 LTTGSGSTSAITV

-287 SNAIGGVTVSGA
+287 SNAVGGVTVSGA

-306 ANLLVNG
+306 AGLLVNG
-313 GLTVNDGGSDITAGS
+313 GLTVNDGGSDIVAGS

-343 IMLSADGA
+343 ILLSTDGA
-351 LAVSG
+351 LTVSG

-366 TGTGIALGNGA
+366 TGTGIALGTGA

-388 LTSGNGDLTGAA
+388 LTSSNGDLTGAA

-408 NAGVTLATTGTSAGN
+408 SAGVTLATTGTSAGN

-433 GGSDRQGY
+433 GGNDGKGY

-469 GSLSNGLTT
+469 GSVSNGLTT

-560 LAGLF
+560 LAGLS
-565 SGDDIGIDAGSGAVA
+565 SGNDIGIDAGSGAVA

-600 GGASPVTQAAKD
+600 GGTSPVTQAAKD

-679 PASPIALGAVRAAN
+679 PASPIALGVVRAAN
-693 LTGLNTTGTLQTGNV
+693 LTGLSTTGTLQMGNV
-708 SVLGDLTGQGASIA
+708 SVLGDLAAQGASIA
-722 TGDLTSANGGVT
+722 TGDVTSANGGVT
-734 LTAATGNVATGAV
+734 LTAATGNVTAGAV

-770 AISVGAKGAA
+770 AISVGSQGAA
-780 SFGGDVTGGG
+780 SFGGDVTAGG
-790 PVTLSGTSL
+790 PVTLSGASL

-846 ADGIAFASGS
+846 TDGIAFASGS
-856 SIIGGTNRALRVG
+856 SITGGTNRALRVG

-889 TALSAAGGDATRPGG
+889 TALSAAGGDATPPGG
-904 AILSNGALAFGALN
+904 AILSTGALAFGALN

-947 LRATKGALS
+947 LRATKGTLS

-1175 TLTTSGGAIGVGN
+1175 TLTTSGGAIGVGS
-1188 VTASGFSATGA
+1188 VTASGFTATGA

-1259 LSFGRVGAKTLK
+1259 LAFGRVGAKTLK
-1271 ATATGTLTGGAI
+1271 ATATGTLTGGTI

-1296 TAGNVAAV
+1296 TAGNVDAV

-1326 ALSGGDVRFGTMTGT
+1326 ALSGGDVRFGKMTGT
-1341 SLSATATGGLQGGAI
+1341 TLSATATGGLQGGAI
-1356 TTQGAV
+1356 TSQGAV
-1362 NATATGALALGS
+1362 NATATGALALGT
-1374 INAGGA
+1374 IYAGGA

-1393 SATALTATASNG
+1393 SATTLTATASSGNL
-1405 SMTTGDIATSGAVG
+1405 TTGDIATSGAVG
-1419 LSAAQGTVDLG
+1419 LSAAQGAVGLG

-1436 GDVTIRSGGTLN
+1436 GDVTINSGGTLN

-1624 ASAGAV
+1624 ASAGVV

-1691 VTAGGALSINGGSVG
+1691 VTASGALSINGGSVG

-1713 SVTVMSVG
+1713 SVTVTSTGAVG
-1721 GVSGISIKA
+1721 GASVKA
-1730 TNAIAVTGASVGL
+1730 TNAVAVTGASVGL
-1743 GAVSGSSIGLT
+1743 GAVSGSTIGLT

-1775 SGNAALGQV
+1775 SGNASLGQV
-1784 TAGGALSMKGG
+1784 TAGGALSIKGG

-1803 GTSVTVA
+1803 GTTVTIA
-1810 SVGAVRGTS
+1810 SAGAVGGNS
-1819 IKGANAVSV
+1819 IKATGGVGV

-1874 QVTAGGALSIKGGS
+1874 QVTAGGALSINGGS
-1888 VGFGDVTG
+1888 V
-1896 TTVTIASAGAVRGTS
+1896 
-1911 IKGANAVG
+1911 
-1919 VTGATVGLGTVSGGS
+1919 
-1934 VGLSATGGDLN
+1934 
-1945 LTGPVTGTDVTL
+1945 
-1957 GASGNAA
+1957 
-1964 LGQVTAGGALSINGG
+1964 
-1979 SIGFGDVAGTSVT
+1979 GFGDVAGTSVT
-1992 VASAGAVRGASIK
+1992 VASAGAVRGTSIK
-2005 GANAVGV
+2005 GANAVSV
-2012 TGATVGLGTVS
+2012 TGALVGLGTVS

-2080 ASIDGQSAGAI
+2080 ASIDGQSVGAI
-2091 TGNAARAANGLS
+2091 TGNAARATNGLS

-2131 GSLTSGGDAVL
+2131 GSLTAGGDAVL

-2151 GNVAAGGGYRVT
+2151 GNVTAGGGYRVT

-2240 AGSARSIE
+2240 AGSGRSIE

-2258 SFDGSVVAS
+2258 SFDGSAVAT
-2267 SLTHNAG
+2267 SLTHNAS
-2274 LTTGDLTMGDLSIAL
+2274 LTTGDLTMSDLSIAL

-2306 LRTDAGTMT
+2306 LRTDAGAIT

-2420 SRRDLTLNGGSAGG
+2420 SSRDLTLNGGSAGG

-2514 AGNGTMEVGGLT
+2514 AGNGAMEVGALT
-2526 LGSASGRTVD
+2526 LGSGSGRMVD

-2595 NRIAMG
+2595 SRIAMG

-2681 LGAPVSPALR
+2681 PGAPVSPALR
-2691 ISSFGTAGQNG
+2691 ISSFGTPGQNG

>member
-1 MLALSSALG
+1 MTPAQSPSPTHAASPVRRLRLMLALSSALG

-28 TPASVVQTQQSNV
+28 TSASVVQTQQSNV

-63 VIDWNGFN
+63 VIDWNGFS

-79 FQKSFL
+79 FQKNFL
-85 APGGA
+85 VPGGA

-131 FNTGSLVLSTLDV
+131 FNTGSLVLSTLKVD
-144 NSSDFL
+144 SSDFL

-157 LATGSGSTSAITV
+157 LEADSGSTSAITV

-273 TTGERG
+273 TSGERG

-287 SNAIGGVTVSGA
+287 SNAVGGVTVAGA
-299 AADTGGV
+299 SADTGGV

-313 GLTVNDGGSDITAGS
+313 GLTVNDGGSDIIAGA

-343 IMLSADGA
+343 ILLSADGA
-351 LAVSG
+351 LTVSG

-366 TGTGIALGNGA
+366 SGAGITLGNGA

-408 NAGVTLATTGTSAGN
+408 SAGVTLATTGMSAGN
-423 IQFDPTSSLI
+423 ILFDPTSSLI
-433 GGSDRQGY
+433 GGDNRQGY

-452 VALGNVS
+452 VSLGNVTG
-459 ARGLRQSIGT
+459 RGLRQAIGT
-469 GSLSNGLTT
+469 GSVSNGLTT
-478 TGALVLGNVDVRD
+478 TGALVLGNVDVQD

-545 GADSDLTITRDGAIT
+545 GADSDLTITRDGAMT
-560 LAGLF
+560 LAGLS

-627 GLTLQSNSDNF
+627 GLTLQSDSDNF

-645 ALTAPSTT
+645 ALTALSTT

-668 RQSDVKISLAD
+668 RQSDVKVSLAD
-679 PASPIALGAVRAAN
+679 PASPIALGVVRAAN
-693 LTGLNTTGTLQTGNV
+693 LTGLNTTGTLQLGNV
-708 SVLGDLTGQGASIA
+708 SVLGDLAAQGASIA
-722 TGDLTSANGGVT
+722 AGDLTSANGGVT
-734 LTAATGNVATGAV
+734 LTAATGNVTAGAV

-770 AISVGAKGAA
+770 AISVGSQGAA
-780 SFGGDVTGGG
+780 SFGGDVTAGG
-790 PVTLSGTSL
+790 PVTLSGASL
-799 AFTGGNVR
+799 AFTGGNLR

-846 ADGIAFASGS
+846 TDGIAFASGS
-856 SIIGGTNRALRVG
+856 SITGGTNRALRVG

-889 TALSAAGGDATRPGG
+889 TALSAAGGDATRLGG

-1014 MDSVRGGPVAL
+1014 LDGVRGGPVAL

-1129 ITAANGTSILSDS
+1129 ITAATATSILSDS

-1175 TLTTSGGAIGVGN
+1175 TLTTSGGAIGVGS
-1188 VTASGFSATGA
+1188 VTASGFAATGA

-1259 LSFGRVGAKTLK
+1259 LAFGRVGAKTLK

-1296 TAGNVAAV
+1296 TAGNVDAV

-1393 SATALTATASNG
+1393 NATALTATASSG
-1405 SMTTGDIATSGAVG
+1405 SLTTGDIATSGAVG

-1436 GDVTIRSGGTLN
+1436 GDVTINSGGTLN

-1462 VGGNADVLLVNGL
+1462 AGGNADVLLVNGL

-1564 ALELRATQ
+1564 ALELHATQ

-1599 TATGGLSLTGGSI
+1599 TAAGGLSLTGGSI
-1612 GFGNVAGATIDI
+1612 GFGNVAGSTIDI
-1624 ASAGAV
+1624 ASTGAV

-1643 KAAAIQLAALSGGGP
+1643 KAAAIQLAALSGGGA

-1684 GNASLGQ
+1684 GNAALGQ
-1691 VTAGGALSINGGSVG
+1691 VTASGALSINGGSVG
-1706 FGDVAGT
+1706 FGDVTGTTVTIASAGA
-1713 SVTVMSVG
+1713 VG
-1721 GVSGISIKA
+1721 G
-1730 TNAIAVTGASVGL
+1730 N
-1743 GAVSGSSIGLT
+1743 
-1754 ATGGDLN
+1754 
-1761 LTGPVNGTDVTLGA
+1761 
-1775 SGNAALGQV
+1775 
-1784 TAGGALSMKGG
+1784 
-1795 SVGFGDVA
+1795 
-1803 GTSVTVA
+1803 
-1810 SVGAVRGTS
+1810 S
-1819 IKGANAVSV
+1819 IKGAGGVGV

-1851 LTLGGPVTGTDVTLG
+1851 LVLGGPVTGTDVTLG

-1874 QVTAGGALSIKGGS
+1874 QVTASGALSINGGS
-1888 VGFGDVTG
+1888 VGFADVAG
-1896 TTVTIASAGAVRGTS
+1896 ASVTVASAGAVRGTS
-1911 IKGANAVG
+1911 IKGANAVS
-1919 VTGATVGLGTVSGGS
+1919 VTGATVGLGPVTGGT

-1945 LTGPVTGTDVTL
+1945 LSGPV
-1957 GASGNAA
+1957 S
-1964 LGQVTAGGALSINGG
+1964 
-1979 SIGFGDVAGTSVT
+1979 
-1992 VASAGAVRGASIK
+1992 
-2005 GANAVGV
+2005 
-2012 TGATVGLGTVS
+2012 
-2023 GGSVGLSATGG
+2023 
-2034 DLNLTGPVTGTDM
+2034 GTDM

-2131 GSLTSGGDAVL
+2131 GSLTSGGDVVL

-2187 RAGDLKAARGLTLTS
+2187 RAGDLNAARGLTLTS
-2202 DADGTGAEALVLDA
+2202 DADGAGAEALVLDA

-2240 AGSARSIE
+2240 AGSGRSIQ

-2258 SFDGSVVAS
+2258 SFDGSAVAS
-2267 SLTHNAG
+2267 SLTHNAS
-2274 LTTGDLTMGDLSIAL
+2274 LTTGDLTMGDLSVAL

-2306 LRTDAGTMT
+2306 LRTDAGAMT

-2346 GQRIAVGGRLAAA
+2346 GQRIVVDGRLAAA

-2385 GEALT
+2385 GEAMT

-2420 SRRDLTLNGGSAGG
+2420 SSRDLTLNGGSAGG
-2434 IATLDVAGL
+2434 IVTLDVAGL

-2514 AGNGTMEVGGLT
+2514 AGNGAMEVGALT

-2536 MLGTGDVRVVGT
+2536 MLGTGDVRVVGA
-2548 VKTEGTGRTIRIGG
+2548 VKTEGTGRAIRIGG

-2681 LGAPVSPALR
+2681 PGAPVSPALR

>member
-1 MLALSSALG
+1 MTPAQTPSPTHAASPVRRLRLMLALSSALG

-28 TPASVVQTQQSNV
+28 TPASVVQTQQSGV
-41 LGSPD
+41 LGSILGAPD
-46 ISNPG
+46 VSNPG

-79 FQKSFL
+79 FQKSSL
-85 APGGA
+85 IPGGA

-157 LATGSGSTSAITV
+157 LTTGSGSTSAITV

-287 SNAIGGVTVSGA
+287 SNAVGGVTVSGA

-343 IMLSADGA
+343 ILLSGDGA
-351 LAVSG
+351 LTVSG

-377 ALVQSAGRTVR
+377 AVVQSAGRTVR
-388 LTSGNGDLTGAA
+388 LTSSNGDLTGAA
-400 GLTLQSGG
+400 GLTLQSGS
-408 NAGVTLATTGTSAGN
+408 AGVTLATTGTSAGN

-433 GGSDRQGY
+433 GGNDRQGY

-447 DAGNA
+447 DTGNT
-452 VALGNVS
+452 VALGNVT

-469 GSLSNGLTT
+469 GALSNGLTT

-519 ATGAILSRGGAVT
+519 ATGAILSRGGTVT

-560 LAGLF
+560 LAGLS
-565 SGDDIGIDAGSGAVA
+565 SGNDIGIDAGSGAVA

-933 VGQIAVTG
+933 VGQISVTG

-947 LRATKGALS
+947 LRATKGTLS

-967 TLVSGAGLSLG
+967 TLVSGTGLSLG

-1129 ITAANGTSILSDS
+1129 ITAATGTSILSDS

-1154 TGDIAFDPSS
+1154 TGDIAFDPSG

-1175 TLTTSGGAIGVGN
+1175 TLTTSGGAIGVGS
-1188 VTASGFSATGA
+1188 VTASGFTATGA

-1259 LSFGRVGAKTLK
+1259 LAFGRVGAKTLK
-1271 ATATGTLTGGAI
+1271 ATATGALTGGAI

-1296 TAGNVAAV
+1296 TAGNVDAV

-1356 TTQGAV
+1356 TSQGAV
-1362 NATATGALALGS
+1362 NATATGALALGT

-1393 SATALTATASNG
+1393 SATALTATASSG
-1405 SMTTGDIATSGAVG
+1405 SLTTGDIATSGAVG

-1436 GDVTIRSGGTLN
+1436 GDVTIRSSGTLN

-1462 VGGNADVLLVNGL
+1462 AGGNADVLLVNGL

-1495 SRTGDLTIAAPNGE
+1495 SRTGDLTIAAPSGE
-1509 LSGYTPGS
+1509 LSGYTSGS

-1564 ALELRATQ
+1564 ALELRATK

-1599 TATGGLSLTGGSI
+1599 TATGGLSLAGGSI

-1673 VTGTDVTLGAS
+1673 VNGTDVTLGAS

-1713 SVTVMSVG
+1713 SVTVTSTGGVG
-1721 GVSGISIKA
+1721 GASVKA
-1730 TNAIAVTGASVGL
+1730 TNAVAVTGASVGL
-1743 GAVSGSSIGLT
+1743 GAVSGSNIGLT

-1761 LTGPVNGTDVTLGA
+1761 LTDSVNGTDVTLGA
-1775 SGNAALGQV
+1775 SGNA
-1784 TAGGALSMKGG
+1784 S
-1795 SVGFGDVA
+1795 
-1803 GTSVTVA
+1803 
-1810 SVGAVRGTS
+1810 
-1819 IKGANAVSV
+1819 
-1828 TGATVGLGSVTG
+1828 
-1840 GSVGLSATNGD
+1840 
-1851 LTLGGPVTGTDVTLG
+1851 
-1866 ASGNAALG
+1866 LG

-1896 TTVTIASAGAVRGTS
+1896 TTVTIASAGAVGGNS
-1911 IKGANAVG
+1911 IKGTWGVG
-1919 VTGATVGLGTVSGGS
+1919 VTGATVGLASVTGGS
-1934 VGLSATGGDLN
+1934 VGLSATNGDLT
-1945 LTGPVTGTDVTL
+1945 LGGPVTGTDVTL
-1957 GASGNAA
+1957 GTSGNAA

-1979 SIGFGDVAGTSVT
+1979 SVGFGDVAGTSVT
-1992 VASAGAVRGASIK
+1992 VASAGAVRGTSIK
-2005 GANAVGV
+2005 GANAVSV
-2012 TGATVGLGTVS
+2012 TGATVGLGSVT

-2062 SGALKLTGGSMV
+2062 SGALKLTGGSVV

-2122 ATTGGDLSL
+2122 STTGGDLSL
-2131 GSLTSGGDAVL
+2131 GSLTAGGDAVL

-2163 GSGVTLGGQDGIVQ
+2163 GSGVTLGGQDGIIQ

-2187 RAGDLKAARGLTLTS
+2187 RAGDLNAARGLTLTS
-2202 DADGTGAEALVLDA
+2202 DADGAGAEALVLDA

-2240 AGSARSIE
+2240 AGSGRSIE
-2248 LGQVE
+2248 LGQIE

-2267 SLTHNAG
+2267 SLTHNAS
-2274 LTTGDLTMGDLSIAL
+2274 LTTDNLTMGDLSIAL

-2306 LRTDAGTMT
+2306 LRTDAGAMT

-2390 AGSVEGASIT
+2390 AGSVEGASIA
-2400 AGGAGVTLTGAK
+2400 AGGAGVTLTGTK

-2420 SRRDLTLNGGSAGG
+2420 SSRDLTLNGGSAGG

-2478 QPGTAALR
+2478 QPSTAALR

-2548 VKTEGTGRTIRIGG
+2548 VKAEGTGRAIRIGG

-2615 GLIQAQS
+2615 GLVQAQS
-2622 LISNGNSALYN
+2622 LIGNGNSALYN

-2681 LGAPVSPALR
+2681 PGAPVSPALR

>member
-1 MLALSSALG
+1 MSAMTPAQTPSPTHAASPVRRLRLMLALSSALG

-41 LGSPD
+41 IGSPD

-79 FQKSFL
+79 FQKNVL
-85 APGGA
+85 VPGGA

-131 FNTGSLVLSTLDV
+131 FNTGSLVLSTLKVD
-144 NSSDFL
+144 SSDFL

-157 LATGSGSTSAITV
+157 LEADSGSTSAITV

-287 SNAIGGVTVSGA
+287 SNAVGGVTVSGA

-313 GLTVNDGGSDITAGS
+313 GLTVNDGGSDIIAGS

-343 IMLSADGA
+343 ILLSADGA
-351 LAVSG
+351 LTVSG

-388 LTSGNGDLTGAA
+388 LTSSNGDLTGAA

-408 NAGVTLATTGTSAGN
+408 SAGVTLATTGTSAGN
-423 IQFDPTSSLI
+423 ILFDPTSSLI
-433 GGSDRQGY
+433 GGNDRQGY

-510 VTIASNGAL
+510 VTIASNGVL

-560 LAGLF
+560 LAGLS

-600 GGASPVTQAAKD
+600 GGTSPVTQTAKD

-653 GIAFAPNTRLLGGPD
+653 GIAFASNTRLLGGPD

-679 PASPIALGAVRAAN
+679 PASPIALGVVRAAN
-693 LTGLNTTGTLQTGNV
+693 LTGLNTTGTLQLGNV
-708 SVLGDLTGQGASIA
+708 SVLGDLTAQGASIA
-722 TGDLTSANGGVT
+722 AGDLTSANGGVT
-734 LTAATGNVATGAV
+734 LTAATGNVTAGAV

-755 TAAQAVAVGGLSAQN
+755 TAAQAVAVGGLTAQN
-770 AISVGAKGAA
+770 AISVGATGAA

-790 PVTLSGTSL
+790 PVTLSGASL

-856 SIIGGTNRALRVG
+856 SITGGTNRALRVG

-947 LRATKGALS
+947 LRATKGTLS

-967 TLVSGAGLSLG
+967 TLVSGTGLSLG

-1014 MDSVRGGPVAL
+1014 MDSVRGGPVTL

-1101 VAVAAKAVSLGGVHS
+1101 VAVTAKAVSLGGVHS

-1296 TAGNVAAV
+1296 TAGNVDAV

-1326 ALSGGDVRFGTMTGT
+1326 ALSGGDVRFGKMTGT
-1341 SLSATATGGLQGGAI
+1341 TLSATATGGLQGGAI
-1356 TTQGAV
+1356 TSQGAV
-1362 NATATGALALGS
+1362 NATATGALALGT

-1393 SATALTATASNG
+1393 SATTLTATASSGNL
-1405 SMTTGDIATSGAVG
+1405 TTGDLATSGAVG

-1462 VGGNADVLLVNGL
+1462 AGGNADVLLVNGL

-1495 SRTGDLTIAAPNGE
+1495 SRTGDLTVAAPNGE

-1564 ALELRATQ
+1564 ALELRATK

-1599 TATGGLSLTGGSI
+1599 TASGGLSLTGGSI

-1684 GNASLGQ
+1684 GNA
-1691 VTAGGALSINGGSVG
+1691 
-1706 FGDVAGT
+1706 
-1713 SVTVMSVG
+1713 
-1721 GVSGISIKA
+1721 
-1730 TNAIAVTGASVGL
+1730 
-1743 GAVSGSSIGLT
+1743 
-1754 ATGGDLN
+1754 
-1761 LTGPVNGTDVTLGA
+1761 
-1775 SGNAALGQV
+1775 
-1784 TAGGALSMKGG
+1784 
-1795 SVGFGDVA
+1795 
-1803 GTSVTVA
+1803 
-1810 SVGAVRGTS
+1810 
-1819 IKGANAVSV
+1819 
-1828 TGATVGLGSVTG
+1828 
-1840 GSVGLSATNGD
+1840 
-1851 LTLGGPVTGTDVTLG
+1851 
-1866 ASGNAALG
+1866 ALG

-1896 TTVTIASAGAVRGTS
+1896 TTVTIASAGAVGGNS
-1911 IKGANAVG
+1911 IKATGGVG
-1919 VTGATVGLGTVSGGS
+1919 VTGATVGLG
-1934 VGLSATGGDLN
+1934 
-1945 LTGPVTGTDVTL
+1945 
-1957 GASGNAA
+1957 
-1964 LGQVTAGGALSINGG
+1964 
-1979 SIGFGDVAGTSVT
+1979 SVT
-1992 VASAGAVRGASIK
+1992 
-2005 GANAVGV
+2005 
-2012 TGATVGLGTVS
+2012 

-2122 ATTGGDLSL
+2122 STTGGDLSL
-2131 GSLTSGGDAVL
+2131 GSLTAGGDAVL

-2163 GSGVTLGGQDGIVQ
+2163 GSGVTLGGQDGIIQ

-2187 RAGDLKAARGLTLTS
+2187 RAGDLNAARGLTLTS

-2240 AGSARSIE
+2240 AGSGRSIE

-2258 SFDGSVVAS
+2258 SFDGSGVAS
-2267 SLTHNAG
+2267 SLTHNAS
-2274 LTTGDLTMGDLSIAL
+2274 LTTGDLTMGDLSVAL
-2289 SGGDLSLGKV
+2289 TGGDLSLGKV

-2306 LRTDAGTMT
+2306 LRTDAGAMT

-2346 GQRIAVGGRLAAA
+2346 GQRIAVGGRLAVA

-2420 SRRDLTLNGGSAGG
+2420 SSRDLTLNGGSAGG

-2514 AGNGTMEVGGLT
+2514 AGNGTMEVGALT
-2526 LGSASGRTVD
+2526 LSSASGRTID
-2536 MLGTGDVRVVGT
+2536 MLGTGDVRVVGA
-2548 VKTEGTGRTIRIGG
+2548 VKTEGTGRAIRIGG

-2615 GLIQAQS
+2615 GLVQAQS
-2622 LISNGNSALYN
+2622 LIGNGNSALYN

-2681 LGAPVSPALR
+2681 PGAPVSPALR

>member
-1 MLALSSALG
+1 MTPAQTPSPTHAASPVRRLRLMLALSSALG

-41 LGSPD
+41 IGSPD

-79 FQKSFL
+79 FQKNVL
-85 APGGA
+85 VPGGA

-287 SNAIGGVTVSGA
+287 SNAVGGVTVSGA

-306 ANLLVNG
+306 AGLLVNG
-313 GLTVNDGGSDITAGS
+313 GLTVNDGGSDIVAGS

-343 IMLSADGA
+343 ILLSTDGA
-351 LAVSG
+351 LTVSG
-356 AVTAD
+356 TVTAD

-366 TGTGIALGNGA
+366 TGTGIALGTGA

-388 LTSGNGDLTGAA
+388 LTSSNGDLTGAA

-408 NAGVTLATTGTSAGN
+408 SAGVTLATTGTSAGN

-433 GGSDRQGY
+433 GGNDRQGY

-469 GSLSNGLTT
+469 GSVSNGLTT

-519 ATGAILSRGGAVT
+519 ATGAILARGGAVT

-545 GADSDLTITRDGAIT
+545 VADSDLTITRDGAIT
-560 LAGLF
+560 LAGLS
-565 SGDDIGIDAGSGAVA
+565 SGNDIGIDAGSGAVA

-612 AITITAGAGGITGAS
+612 AITITTGAGGITGAS

-734 LTAATGNVATGAV
+734 LTAATANVATGAV

-755 TAAQAVAVGGLSAQN
+755 TAAQAVAVGGLTAQN
-770 AISVGAKGAA
+770 GISVGSQGAA
-780 SFGGDVTGGG
+780 SFGGDVTAGG
-790 PVTLSGTSL
+790 PVTLSGASL

-947 LRATKGALS
+947 LRATKGTLS

-967 TLVSGAGLSLG
+967 TLVSGTGLSLG

-1014 MDSVRGGPVAL
+1014 MDSVRGGLVAL

-1063 ALTATGDVGV
+1063 AFTASGDVGV

-1101 VAVAAKAVSLGGVHS
+1101 VAVTAKAVSLGGVHS

-1154 TGDIAFDPSS
+1154 TGDIAFDTSS

-1175 TLTTSGGAIGVGN
+1175 TLTTSGGAIGVGS
-1188 VTASGFSATGA
+1188 VTASGFTATGA

-1296 TAGNVAAV
+1296 TAGNVDAV

-1326 ALSGGDVRFGTMTGT
+1326 ALSGGDVRFGKMTGT

-1356 TTQGAV
+1356 TSQGAV
-1362 NATATGALALGS
+1362 NATATGALALGT

-1393 SATALTATASNG
+1393 SATALTATASSGNL
-1405 SMTTGDIATSGAVG
+1405 TTGDIATSGAVG

-1436 GDVTIRSGGTLN
+1436 GDVTIRSSGTLN

-1564 ALELRATQ
+1564 ALELRATK

-1684 GNASLGQ
+1684 GNVALGQ
-1691 VTAGGALSINGGSVG
+1691 VTASGALSINGGSVG

-1713 SVTVMSVG
+1713 SVTVTSTGGVG
-1721 GVSGISIKA
+1721 GASVKA
-1730 TNAIAVTGASVGL
+1730 TNAVAVTGASVGL
-1743 GAVSGSSIGLT
+1743 GAVSGSNIGLT
-1754 ATGGDLN
+1754 ATGGDLD

-1784 TAGGALSMKGG
+1784 TAGGALSIKGG

-1803 GTSVTVA
+1803 GASVTVA
-1810 SVGAVRGTS
+1810 SAGAVRGTS
-1819 IKGANAVSV
+1819 IKGANAVGV

-1874 QVTAGGALSIKGGS
+1874 QVTAGGALSINGGS
-1888 VGFGDVTG
+1888 V
-1896 TTVTIASAGAVRGTS
+1896 
-1911 IKGANAVG
+1911 
-1919 VTGATVGLGTVSGGS
+1919 
-1934 VGLSATGGDLN
+1934 
-1945 LTGPVTGTDVTL
+1945 
-1957 GASGNAA
+1957 
-1964 LGQVTAGGALSINGG
+1964 
-1979 SIGFGDVAGTSVT
+1979 GFGDVAGTSVT
-1992 VASAGAVRGASIK
+1992 VASAGAVRGTSIK
-2005 GANAVGV
+2005 GANAVSV
-2012 TGATVGLGTVS
+2012 TGATVGLGSVT

-2122 ATTGGDLSL
+2122 STTGGDLSL
-2131 GSLTSGGDAVL
+2131 GSLTAGGDAVL

-2151 GNVAAGGGYRVT
+2151 GNVTAGGGYRVT

-2240 AGSARSIE
+2240 AGSGRSIE

-2258 SFDGSVVAS
+2258 SFDGSAVAT
-2267 SLTHNAG
+2267 SLTHNAS
-2274 LTTGDLTMGDLSIAL
+2274 LTTGDLTMGDLSVAL

-2299 AATGSVA
+2299 AATGLVA
-2306 LRTDAGTMT
+2306 LRTDAGAMT

-2346 GQRIAVGGRLAAA
+2346 GQRVAVGGRLAAA

-2390 AGSVEGASIT
+2390 AGSIEGASIT

-2420 SRRDLTLNGGSAGG
+2420 SSRDLTLNGGSAGG

-2514 AGNGTMEVGGLT
+2514 AGNGTMEVGALT

-2615 GLIQAQS
+2615 GLVQAQS

-2681 LGAPVSPALR
+2681 PGAPVSPALR

>member
-1 MLALSSALG
+1 MTPAQTPSPTHAASPVRRLRLMLALSSALG

-41 LGSPD
+41 IGSPD

-79 FQKSFL
+79 FQKNVL
-85 APGGA
+85 VPGGA

-131 FNTGSLVLSTLDV
+131 FNTGSLVLSTLKVD
-144 NSSDFL
+144 SSDFL

-157 LATGSGSTSAITV
+157 LEADSGSTSAITV

-287 SNAIGGVTVSGA
+287 SNAVGGVTVSGA

-313 GLTVNDGGSDITAGS
+313 GLTVNDGGSDIIAGS

-343 IMLSADGA
+343 ILLSADGA
-351 LAVSG
+351 LTVSG

-388 LTSGNGDLTGAA
+388 LTSSNGDLTGAA

-408 NAGVTLATTGTSAGN
+408 SAGVTLATTGTSAGN
-423 IQFDPTSSLI
+423 ILFDPTSSLI
-433 GGSDRQGY
+433 GGNDRQGY

-510 VTIASNGAL
+510 VTIASNGVL

-560 LAGLF
+560 LAGLS

-600 GGASPVTQAAKD
+600 GGTSPVTQTAKD

-653 GIAFAPNTRLLGGPD
+653 GIAFASNTRLLGGPD

-679 PASPIALGAVRAAN
+679 PASPIALGVVRAAN
-693 LTGLNTTGTLQTGNV
+693 LTGLNTTGTLQLGNV
-708 SVLGDLTGQGASIA
+708 SVLGDLTAQGASIA
-722 TGDLTSANGGVT
+722 AGDLTSANGGVT
-734 LTAATGNVATGAV
+734 LTAATGNVTAGAV

-755 TAAQAVAVGGLSAQN
+755 TAAQAVAVGGLTAQN
-770 AISVGAKGAA
+770 AISVGATGAA

-790 PVTLSGTSL
+790 PVTLSGASL

-856 SIIGGTNRALRVG
+856 SITGGTNRALRVG

-947 LRATKGALS
+947 LRATKGTLS

-967 TLVSGAGLSLG
+967 TLVSGTGLSLG

-1014 MDSVRGGPVAL
+1014 MDSVRGGPVTL

-1101 VAVAAKAVSLGGVHS
+1101 VAVTAKAVSLGGVHS

-1296 TAGNVAAV
+1296 TAGNVDAV

-1326 ALSGGDVRFGTMTGT
+1326 ALSGGDVRFGKMTGT
-1341 SLSATATGGLQGGAI
+1341 TLSATATGGLQGGAI
-1356 TTQGAV
+1356 TSQGAV
-1362 NATATGALALGS
+1362 NATATGALALGT

-1393 SATALTATASNG
+1393 SATTLTATASSGNL
-1405 SMTTGDIATSGAVG
+1405 TTGDLATSGAVG

-1462 VGGNADVLLVNGL
+1462 AGGNADVLLVNGL

-1495 SRTGDLTIAAPNGE
+1495 SRTGDLTVAAPNGE

-1564 ALELRATQ
+1564 ALELRATK

-1599 TATGGLSLTGGSI
+1599 TASGGLSLTGGSI

-1684 GNASLGQ
+1684 GNA
-1691 VTAGGALSINGGSVG
+1691 
-1706 FGDVAGT
+1706 
-1713 SVTVMSVG
+1713 
-1721 GVSGISIKA
+1721 
-1730 TNAIAVTGASVGL
+1730 
-1743 GAVSGSSIGLT
+1743 
-1754 ATGGDLN
+1754 
-1761 LTGPVNGTDVTLGA
+1761 
-1775 SGNAALGQV
+1775 
-1784 TAGGALSMKGG
+1784 
-1795 SVGFGDVA
+1795 
-1803 GTSVTVA
+1803 
-1810 SVGAVRGTS
+1810 
-1819 IKGANAVSV
+1819 
-1828 TGATVGLGSVTG
+1828 
-1840 GSVGLSATNGD
+1840 
-1851 LTLGGPVTGTDVTLG
+1851 
-1866 ASGNAALG
+1866 ALG

-1896 TTVTIASAGAVRGTS
+1896 TTVTIASAGAVGGNS
-1911 IKGANAVG
+1911 IKATGGVG
-1919 VTGATVGLGTVSGGS
+1919 VTGATVGLG
-1934 VGLSATGGDLN
+1934 
-1945 LTGPVTGTDVTL
+1945 
-1957 GASGNAA
+1957 
-1964 LGQVTAGGALSINGG
+1964 
-1979 SIGFGDVAGTSVT
+1979 SVT
-1992 VASAGAVRGASIK
+1992 
-2005 GANAVGV
+2005 
-2012 TGATVGLGTVS
+2012 

-2122 ATTGGDLSL
+2122 STTGGDLSL
-2131 GSLTSGGDAVL
+2131 GSLTAGGDAVL

-2163 GSGVTLGGQDGIVQ
+2163 GSGVTLGGQDGIIQ

-2187 RAGDLKAARGLTLTS
+2187 RAGDLNAARGLTLTS

-2240 AGSARSIE
+2240 AGSGRSIE

-2258 SFDGSVVAS
+2258 SFDGSGVAS
-2267 SLTHNAG
+2267 SLTHNAS
-2274 LTTGDLTMGDLSIAL
+2274 LTTGDLTMGDLSVAL
-2289 SGGDLSLGKV
+2289 TGGDLSLGKV

-2306 LRTDAGTMT
+2306 LRTDAGAMT

-2346 GQRIAVGGRLAAA
+2346 GQRIAVGGRLAVA

-2420 SRRDLTLNGGSAGG
+2420 SSRDLTLNGGSAGG

-2514 AGNGTMEVGGLT
+2514 AGNGTMEVGALT
-2526 LGSASGRTVD
+2526 LSSASGRTID
-2536 MLGTGDVRVVGT
+2536 MLGTGDVRVVGA
-2548 VKTEGTGRTIRIGG
+2548 VKTEGTGRAIRIGG

-2615 GLIQAQS
+2615 GLVQAQS
-2622 LISNGNSALYN
+2622 LIGNGNSALYN

-2681 LGAPVSPALR
+2681 PGAPVSPALR

>member
-1 MLALSSALG
+1 MTPAQTPSPTHAASPVRRLRLMLALSSALG

-28 TPASVVQTQQSNV
+28 TPASVVQTQQSGV
-41 LGSPD
+41 LGSILGAPD

-79 FQKSFL
+79 FQKNFL
-85 APGGA
+85 VPGGA

-157 LATGSGSTSAITV
+157 LTTGSGSTSAITV

-287 SNAIGGVTVSGA
+287 SNAVGGVTVSGA

-343 IMLSADGA
+343 ILLSADGA

-377 ALVQSAGRTVR
+377 AVVQSAGRTIR
-388 LTSGNGDLTGAA
+388 LTSSNGDLTGAA

-408 NAGVTLATTGTSAGN
+408 SAGVTLATTGTSAGN

-433 GGSDRQGY
+433 GGNDRQGY

-560 LAGLF
+560 LAGLS

-755 TAAQAVAVGGLSAQN
+755 TAAQAVAVGGLTAQN

-780 SFGGDVTGGG
+780 SFGGDVTAGG
-790 PVTLSGTSL
+790 PVTLSGASL
-799 AFTGGNVR
+799 AFTGGNLR

-856 SIIGGTNRALRVG
+856 SITGGTNRALRVG

-947 LRATKGALS
+947 LRATKGTLS

-967 TLVSGAGLSLG
+967 TLVSGTGLSLG

-1063 ALTATGDVGV
+1063 ALTASGDVGV

-1101 VAVAAKAVSLGGVHS
+1101 VAVVAKAVSLGGVHS

-1148 ALTLTA
+1148 ALTLAA

-1271 ATATGTLTGGAI
+1271 ATATGTLTGGTI

-1296 TAGNVAAV
+1296 TAGNVDAV

-1356 TTQGAV
+1356 TSQGAV
-1362 NATATGALALGS
+1362 NATATGALALGT

-1393 SATALTATASNG
+1393 SATALTATASSG
-1405 SMTTGDIATSGAVG
+1405 SLTTGDIATSGAVG

-1509 LSGYTPGS
+1509 LSGYTLGS

-1564 ALELRATQ
+1564 ALELRATK

-1630 NGGRVTSSGTIGA
+1630 NGGGVTSSGTIGA

-1684 GNASLGQ
+1684 GNVSLKQ

-1713 SVTVMSVG
+1713 SVTVTSVG
-1721 GVSGISIKA
+1721 GVSGTSIKA

-1775 SGNAALGQV
+1775 SGNASLGQV
-1784 TAGGALSMKGG
+1784 TAGGALSIKGG
-1795 SVGFGDVA
+1795 SVGFGDVT
-1803 GTSVTVA
+1803 GTTVTIA
-1810 SVGAVRGTS
+1810 SAGAVGGNS

-1874 QVTAGGALSIKGGS
+1874 QVTAS
-1888 VGFGDVTG
+1888 
-1896 TTVTIASAGAVRGTS
+1896 
-1911 IKGANAVG
+1911 
-1919 VTGATVGLGTVSGGS
+1919 
-1934 VGLSATGGDLN
+1934 
-1945 LTGPVTGTDVTL
+1945 
-1957 GASGNAA
+1957 
-1964 LGQVTAGGALSINGG
+1964 GALSINGG
-1979 SIGFGDVAGTSVT
+1979 SVGFGDVAGTSVT
-1992 VASAGAVRGASIK
+1992 VGSAGAVRGTSIK

-2122 ATTGGDLSL
+2122 STTGGDLSL
-2131 GSLTSGGDAVL
+2131 GSLTAGGDAVL

-2151 GNVAAGGGYRVT
+2151 GNVAAGGGYRVM

-2187 RAGDLKAARGLTLTS
+2187 RAGDLNAARGLTLTS

-2240 AGSARSIE
+2240 AGSGRSIE

-2258 SFDGSVVAS
+2258 SFDGSAVAS
-2267 SLTHNAG
+2267 SLTHNAS
-2274 LTTGDLTMGDLSIAL
+2274 LTTGDLTMGDLSVAL

-2306 LRTDAGTMT
+2306 LRTDAGAMT

-2346 GQRIAVGGRLAAA
+2346 GQRIAVGGRLAIA

-2390 AGSVEGASIT
+2390 AGSVEGASIA
-2400 AGGAGVTLTGAK
+2400 AGAAGVTLTGAK

-2420 SRRDLTLNGGSAGG
+2420 SSRDLTLNGGSAGG

-2452 PSATITANDVALNG
+2452 SSATITANDVALNG

-2514 AGNGTMEVGGLT
+2514 AGNGTMEVGALT

-2548 VKTEGTGRTIRIGG
+2548 VKAEGTGRAIRIGG

-2595 NRIAMG
+2595 SRIAMG

-2615 GLIQAQS
+2615 GLVQAQS
-2622 LISNGNSALYN
+2622 LIGNGNSALYN

-2681 LGAPVSPALR
+2681 PGAPVSPALR

>member
-1 MLALSSALG
+1 MTPAQTPSPTHAASPVRRLRLMLALSSALG

-16 LVAAPAWGQSIP
+16 LVAAPACGQSIP
-28 TPASVVQTQQSNV
+28 TPASVVQTQQSGV
-41 LGSPD
+41 LGSILGAPD
-46 ISNPG
+46 VSNPG
-51 GNLKVVLNSRNT
+51 GNLKVVLNARNT

-79 FQKSFL
+79 FQKNSL
-85 APGGA
+85 IPGGA

-157 LATGSGSTSAITV
+157 LTTGSGSTSAITV

-287 SNAIGGVTVSGA
+287 SNAVGGVTVSGA
-299 AADTGGV
+299 GADTGGV
-306 ANLLVNG
+306 AGLLVNG
-313 GLTVNDGGSDITAGS
+313 GLTVNDGGSDIVAGS

-343 IMLSADGA
+343 ILLSTDGA
-351 LAVSG
+351 LTVSG
-356 AVTAD
+356 TVTAD

-366 TGTGIALGNGA
+366 TGTGIALGTGA

-388 LTSGNGDLTGAA
+388 LTSSNGDLTGAA

-408 NAGVTLATTGTSAGN
+408 SAGVTLATTGTSAGN

-433 GGSDRQGY
+433 GGNDRQGY

-452 VALGNVS
+452 VALGNVT

-510 VTIASNGAL
+510 VTIASNGVL
-519 ATGAILSRGGAVT
+519 ATGAILARGGAVT

-560 LAGLF
+560 LAGLS

-708 SVLGDLTGQGASIA
+708 SVLGGLTAQGASIA

-734 LTAATGNVATGAV
+734 LTAATGNVTAGAV

-755 TAAQAVAVGGLSAQN
+755 TAAQAVAVGGLTAQN

-790 PVTLSGTSL
+790 PVTLSGASL
-799 AFTGGNVR
+799 AFTGGNLR

-856 SIIGGTNRALRVG
+856 SITGGTNRALRVG

-967 TLVSGAGLSLG
+967 TLVSGTGLSLG

-1101 VAVAAKAVSLGGVHS
+1101 VAVVAKAVSLGGVHS

-1271 ATATGTLTGGAI
+1271 ATATGTLTGGTI

-1296 TAGNVAAV
+1296 TAGNVDAV

-1356 TTQGAV
+1356 TSQGAV
-1362 NATATGALALGS
+1362 NATATGALALGT

-1393 SATALTATASNG
+1393 SATALTATASSG
-1405 SMTTGDIATSGAVG
+1405 SLTTGDIATSGAVG

-1462 VGGNADVLLVNGL
+1462 VGDNSDVLLVNGL

-1564 ALELRATQ
+1564 ALELRATK

-1599 TATGGLSLTGGSI
+1599 TATGGLSLAGGSI

-1684 GNASLGQ
+1684 GNVALGQ
-1691 VTAGGALSINGGSVG
+1691 VTASGALSINGGSVG

-1713 SVTVMSVG
+1713 SVTVTSTGAVG
-1721 GVSGISIKA
+1721 GASVKA
-1730 TNAIAVTGASVGL
+1730 TNAVAVTGASVGL
-1743 GAVSGSSIGLT
+1743 GTVSGSNIGLT

-1784 TAGGALSMKGG
+1784 TAGGALSIKGG

-1803 GTSVTVA
+1803 GTSVTIA
-1810 SVGAVRGTS
+1810 SAGAVGGNS
-1819 IKGANAVSV
+1819 IKATGGVGV

-1888 VGFGDVTG
+1888 VGFGDVAG

-1911 IKGANAVG
+1911 IKGANAV
-1919 VTGATVGLGTVSGGS
+1919 S
-1934 VGLSATGGDLN
+1934 
-1945 LTGPVTGTDVTL
+1945 
-1957 GASGNAA
+1957 
-1964 LGQVTAGGALSINGG
+1964 
-1979 SIGFGDVAGTSVT
+1979 
-1992 VASAGAVRGASIK
+1992 
-2005 GANAVGV
+2005 V

-2080 ASIDGQSAGAI
+2080 ASIDGQSVGAI

-2122 ATTGGDLSL
+2122 STTGGDLSL
-2131 GSLTSGGDAVL
+2131 RSLTAGGDAVL

-2187 RAGDLKAARGLTLTS
+2187 RAGDLNAARGLTLTS
-2202 DADGTGAEALVLDA
+2202 DADGAGAEALVLDA

-2240 AGSARSIE
+2240 AGSGRSIQ
-2248 LGQVE
+2248 LGQIQ

-2258 SFDGSVVAS
+2258 SFDGSAVAS
-2267 SLTHNAG
+2267 SLTHNAS
-2274 LTTGDLTMGDLSIAL
+2274 LTTGDLTMGDLSVAL

-2299 AATGSVA
+2299 AATGLVA
-2306 LRTDAGTMT
+2306 LRTDAGALT

-2326 ASGGALS
+2326 VSGGALS

-2390 AGSVEGASIT
+2390 AGSVEGASIA

-2420 SRRDLTLNGGSAGG
+2420 SSRDLTLNGGSAGG

-2514 AGNGTMEVGGLT
+2514 AGNGTMEVGALT

-2548 VKTEGTGRTIRIGG
+2548 VKTEGTGRAIRIGG

-2615 GLIQAQS
+2615 GLVQAQS
-2622 LISNGNSALYN
+2622 LIGNGNSALYN

-2681 LGAPVSPALR
+2681 PGAPVSPALR

-2798 PQAPQDQE
+2798 PQATQDQE